1 MYVVL
6 YLANSRKITIDYYLI
21 LHFETKYVLDQI
33 NQRIITHMYNWMKQD
48 LSDSENNN
56 QTVPCTNLSW

>member
-6 YLANSRKITIDYYLI
+6 YLANSRKITIDSYLI

-33 NQRIITHMYNWMKQD
+33 NQRIITHMYN
-48 LSDSENNN
+48 
-56 QTVPCTNLSW
+56 